1 MGRLFDAA
9 AAVIGLRRHA
19 SYEGQAAMELESLAG
34 RRPATEY
41 PCRVLEAGGRLVLD
55 PLPLLAV
62 LGSRRQRGADP
73 ADLAADFHA
82 SIAWASTKLILRL
95 AESTGLGTVAL
106 AGGVFQNARLLESMR
121 GRLEWS
127 GLRVLTPR
135 QLSPNDGAIS
145 YGQAAVAAALLSAEA
160 EG

>member
-1 MGRLFDAA
+1 M
-9 AAVIGLRRHA
+9 
-19 SYEGQAAMELESLAG
+19 
-34 RRPATEY
+34 
-41 PCRVLEAGGRLVLD
+41 
-55 PLPLLAV
+55 
-62 LGSRRQRGADP
+62 RGADP

-82 SIAWASTKLILRL
+82 SIAWASTKLILRQ

-106 AGGVFQNARLLESMR
+106 AGGVFQNARLLESLR
-121 GRLEWS
+121 GRLEGF

-145 YGQAAVAAALLSAEA
+145 YGQAAVAAALLTAEA

>member
-1 MGRLFDAA
+1 
-9 AAVIGLRRHA
+9 VIGLRRHV

-41 PCRVLEAGGRLVLD
+41 PCRFFDVGGRLVLD
-55 PLPLLAV
+55 PLPLLAA
-62 LGSRRQRGADP
+62 LGSRSKRGADP

-82 SIAWASTKLILRL
+82 SIASASIQLICRL
-95 AESTGLGTVAL
+95 AESTGLRTVAL

-121 GRLEWS
+121 GRLEAL
-127 GLRVLTPR
+127 GFRVLTPR
-135 QLSPNDGAIS
+135 QLPPNDGAVS
-145 YGQAAVAAALLSAEA
+145 YGQAAVGAALLAAET